1 MSKKNPP
8 QRGAIVL
15 IFESPP
21 REISVHSAFN
31 QCTALLIFSEMW
43 TENKPEKRGGSL
55 SSLIVR
61 RWLMFLL
68 CSSCSTPPVGLYPLW
83 AFSSYKYIFP
93 LLLGAALSW
102 PAARWREEKWPLF
115 CLSALLLFRFP
126 GRGHCAHPA
135 GPVLLCVAGSS
146 LS

>member
-15 IFESPP
+15 DFLNRRPGKFRFILPS
-21 REISVHSAFN
+21 IN
-31 QCTALLIFSEMW
+31 ALLYWYSARCGRKISR
-43 TENKPEKRGGSL
+43 KKRGGSL

-68 CSSCSTPPVGLYPLW
+68 CSSCSTPPVGLYQLW
-83 AFSSYKYIFP
+83 ALFFSQIYFSSLTQCGSFLACCKDGRCFAS
-93 LLLGAALSW
+93 LRCSCFDF
-102 PAARWREEKWPLF
+102 PAA
-115 CLSALLLFRFP
+115 AIVHMQP
-126 GRGHCAHPA
+126 GPR
-135 GPVLLCVAGSS
+135 LLCVAGSS